1 MNGGNEKFPLFLE
14 KMITKEQVQDLIK
27 EKQKEKN
34 CFVVELEVR
43 GVNNILLEIDS
54 FEGIKVEDCVSFS
67 RTIEHNLDRENEDFE
82 LNVSSP
88 GLDKPLRVKEQY
100 IKNIGRNVKVVQFN
114 GKSSNGKLIKVEKNE
129 ITVEYLCKEIVEGK
143 KKKQILTKQE
153 IINFNNI
160 KETTIIISF
169 K

>member
-1 MNGGNEKFPLFLE
+1 MEGTKSSLFFWG
-14 KMITKEQVQDLIK
+14 KMITKEQVQKLIK
-27 EKQKEKN
+27 DKLKEN
-34 CFVVELEVR
+34 NFFVVELEVR
-43 GVNNILLEIDS
+43 GGNNILLEIDS
-54 FEGIKVEDCVSFS
+54 PQGITVEDCVSFS
-67 RTIEHNLDRENEDFE
+67 RTIEHNLDRESEDFE

-100 IKNIGRNVKVVQFN
+100 LKNIGKNVKVVQLD
-114 GKSSNGKLIKVEKNE
+114 GKSTNGKLINVEKDE
-129 ITVEYLCKEIVEGK
+129 LTVEYSSKEIVQGE
-143 KKKQILTKQE
+143 KKKQILIKQE

>member
-1 MNGGNEKFPLFLE
+1 MEGTKSSLFFWK

-27 EKQKEKN
+27 EKLKEKN

-43 GVNNILLEIDS
+43 GGSNILLEIDNYK
-54 FEGIKVEDCVSFS
+54 GLTVEDCVSFS
-67 RTIEHNLDRENEDFE
+67 RAIEHNLDRENEDFE

-100 IKNIGRNVKVVQFN
+100 IKNIGRNVKVVQLD
-114 GKSSNGKLIKVEKNE
+114 GESCIGKLINVEKDE

-143 KKKQILTKQE
+143 KKKQIIIKQE